1 MWRPWSDSSSDDS
14 NNSNTNI
21 EEQLNVP
28 DSENYVYSTQETGTQ
43 NINIEPDSS
52 IIIPE
57 TSSDAASTSNC
68 NTNQY
73 LQYINILEE
82 QNVQAGTYIFLLLKK
97 FLLKIYNIIWL
108 IILETI
114 PVSS

>member
-1 MWRPWSDSSSDDS
+1 MILTSHGLP
-14 NNSNTNI
+14 
-21 EEQLNVP
+21 LNP
-28 DSENYVYSTQETGTQ
+28 ALQ
-43 NINIEPDSS
+43 NINIQPDSS

-82 QNVQAGTYIFLLLKK
+82 QNVQAGTYILLLFKK
-97 FLLKIYNIIWL
+97 ILLKIYNII
-108 IILETI
+108 IIIYYYFGNNTSVKL
-114 PVSS
+114 VL